1 MHNIEVEIKFIM
13 IYLLSLKQPCQL
25 KLASTNIKISI
36 SKQLIVVSIILLAAS
51 CKPSRYVSDGDLL
64 LSRNNIV
71 LNAGKK
77 ELPSS
82 ISKTTIKPYIKQ
94 TPNKRIFGARFHLGL
109 YNLSNINRNNWF
121 QKWLRKIGEEPVIY
135 DKTSAEKSGD
145 QIESFLKSKGYFD
158 TRVDET
164 TKVDKKEAFVYYN
177 ITPGKPYRIRDIK
190 YEISDTALTGLILMD
205 TINSLIGKGMVYDV
219 DLLQKERQR
228 LERFIRNIGY
238 YTFSAEDI
246 FFKVD
251 SSLDSHQVDIF
262 YNVARKPS
270 LNDQGQ
276 LVYTPHRIY
285 RVNGVFIFP
294 QFDPKTAL
302 REGDSYFSDF
312 DTTKY
317 EGFDFVSPP
326 GRPYIKPSVIKQS
339 MYVMPGSLFN
349 VTNTELSQSHLI
361 ALKNHRL
368 VSVGY
373 VESANP
379 KDSVN
384 REGALNCI
392 VQLTPMTRQA
402 YTIELEGTNSSGN
415 LGGAVNL
422 IYSNKNL
429 FRGAENLNIKLK
441 GAYETLT
448 EHIAG
453 FKNSMEYGVEATL
466 SLPKFLMPYPSKEN
480 FIKNHDPKT
489 VLQLGYSHQKIPVY
503 IKTVANFSA
512 GYSWK
517 GGKYTERT
525 LNPVYIDIVNL
536 PFIDSTFRAK
546 VNTTSYLAD
555 SYRNMMILGGNYTY
569 VFNNQKIQNSRDYWY
584 IRMSLNA
591 AGNLLYLAYKAE
603 GRQKSDTASFKLFGQ
618 DFAQYVKGE
627 ADISYHRKL
636 NEVSSIVYR
645 AFAGVGFPYGNTPNA
660 MPFAE
665 QYFGGG
671 SNDIR
676 AWVVRSLGPGS
687 YALKDRTTFI
697 NQTADIKLEAN
708 AEYRFK
714 LFWILEGAVFA
725 DAGNIWTFR
734 NDPDR
739 PGAQF
744 KLKKFIDD
752 TAVGAG
758 FGLRYDIKFV
768 LLRTDLGFKLRDP
781 SIASG
786 SKIIPFTRS
795 YNLRD
800 DMALVFGI
808 GYPF

>member
-1 MHNIEVEIKFIM
+1 
-13 IYLLSLKQPCQL
+13 L
-25 KLASTNIKISI
+25 KLALTNIKIRI
-36 SKQLIVVSIILLAAS
+36 SFPLTALCLILIAS
-51 CKPSRYVSDGDLL
+51 GCNPTKYVSEGNLL
-64 LSRNNIV
+64 LSKNQIV

-82 ISKTTIKPYIKQ
+82 ISSKTLKPYVKQ
-94 TPNKRIFGARFHLGL
+94 VPNKRIFGARFHLAL
-109 YNLSNINRNNWF
+109 YNLSNINKTNWF
-121 QKWLRKIGEEPVIY
+121 HKWLRNIGEEPVIY
-135 DKTSAEKSGD
+135 DKVSADKSGA
-145 QIESFLKSKGYFD
+145 QIASYLKSKGYFD

-164 TKVDKKEAFVYYN
+164 TQIIKKEAKVYYN

-190 YEISDTALTGLILMD
+190 YEISDTALTGLITMD
-205 TINSLIGKGMVYDV
+205 TINCLMEKGTVYDV

-246 FFKVD
+246 FFKID
-251 SSLDSHQVDIF
+251 STLGTHEVDIF
-262 YNVARKPS
+262 YNVSRKPS
-270 LNDQGQ
+270 LDEQGK
-276 LVYTPHRIY
+276 LIYTPHKLY
-285 RVNGVFIFP
+285 RVKDVFIFP
-294 QFDPKTAL
+294 QFDPKVAL
-302 REGDSYFSDF
+302 REGESYISGF
-312 DTTKY
+312 DTVNY
-317 EGFDFVSPP
+317 EGLNFISPP
-326 GRPYIKPSVIKQS
+326 GRPYIKPSIIKQS

-349 VTNTELSQSHLI
+349 VTNTELSQSHLV

-373 VESANP
+373 VESQSTRAG
-379 KDSVN
+379 
-384 REGALNCI
+384 EGALDCV
-392 VQLTPMTRQA
+392 VQLTPTVRQA

-415 LGGAVNL
+415 LGGAVNF
-422 IYSNKNL
+422 IYQNKNL
-429 FRGAENLNIKLK
+429 FHGAENLNIKLK

-448 EHIAG
+448 EHITG
-453 FKNSMEYGVEATL
+453 FKNSLEYGVEATL
-466 SLPKFLMPYPSKEN
+466 SLPKFLTPFPAKEN
-480 FIKNHDPKT
+480 FVRNHDPKT

-503 IKTVANFSA
+503 TKTVANLSA

-517 GGKYTERT
+517 GGKYTDRT
-525 LNPVYIDIVNL
+525 LNPVFIDVVNL
-536 PFIDSTFRAK
+536 PFIDSAFNEK
-546 VNTTSYLAD
+546 VKTTSYLAD
-555 SYRNMMILGGNYTY
+555 SYKNMMIVGGNYTY
-569 VFNNQKIQNSRDYWY
+569 VFNNQKIQRSKDYWY
-584 IRMSLNA
+584 VRLSFNA
-591 AGNLLYLAYKAE
+591 AGNLLSLAYKVAGKE
-603 GRQKSDTASFKLFGQ
+603 RSDTSSYKLFGQ

-636 NEVSSIVYR
+636 NEASSVVYR
-645 AFAGVGFPYGNTPNA
+645 AFAGVGFPYGNTRKA

-676 AWVVRSLGPGS
+676 AWIVRSLGPGS
-687 YALKDRTTFI
+687 YAIADKSSFV

-734 NDPDR
+734 NDVDR

-744 KLKKFIDD
+744 KIKKFLDD
-752 TAVGAG
+752 TAVGVG

-781 SIASG
+781 AISSG
-786 SKIIPFTRS
+786 SKIIPLSRS
-795 YNLRD
+795 YNLKD